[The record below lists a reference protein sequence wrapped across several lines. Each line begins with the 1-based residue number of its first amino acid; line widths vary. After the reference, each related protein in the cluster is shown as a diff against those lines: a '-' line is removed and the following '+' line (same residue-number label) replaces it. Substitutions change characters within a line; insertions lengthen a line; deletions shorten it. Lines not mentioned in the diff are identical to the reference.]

1 MIDDWMPAFAKLPKR
16 REPEVDDPLKLD
28 DKALSL
34 DGLQAI
40 YRNPGLPL
48 TTRMRAMIAAI
59 PFESPKLLATAII
72 DERDFA
78 TLLDRRLKRIQQQRL
93 LENKTINH
101 AVTETTTVAGPQPSP
116 PLPNPLNR
124 LYSSRFR
131 RI

>member
-40 YRNPGLPL
+40 YRNAGLPL

-59 PFESPKLLATAII
+59 PFESPKLIATAVMN
-72 DERDFA
+72 EGSFA
-78 TLLDRRLKRIQQQRL
+78 DL
-93 LENKTINH
+93 LERPCRLRSLSRRH
-101 AVTETTTVAGPQPSP
+101 PCAS
-116 PLPNPLNR
+116 LPMAR
-124 LYSSRFR
+124 VGH
-131 RI
+131 

>member
-1 MIDDWMPAFAKLPKR
+1 MIDDWMPAFARLPKR

-78 TLLDRRLKRIQQQRL
+78 TLLYRRLKRIQQQRL

-101 AVTETTTVAGPQPSP
+101 AVTETTTVAEPRPSP
-116 PLPNPLNR
+116 PMPAPLN
-124 LYSSRFR
+124 
-131 RI
+131 